1 MRSRAFAA
9 GVKQQIERHIRLGQP
24 TPQIVQHLETVM
36 LRQPVIRGGDQ
47 QIDIG
52 IRSTGAASP
61 GTVAAGFSAG
71 LQPHLRPRDCT
82 MDHPGHGLEPFLD
95 RGR

>member
-36 LRQPVIRGGDQ
+36 LRQPVIRGGDP

-61 GTVAAGFSAG
+61 GTVAAG
-71 LQPHLRPRDCT
+71 LQPHLRPRDDT
-82 MDHPGHGLEPFLD
+82 MDHPGHGLEPFPD